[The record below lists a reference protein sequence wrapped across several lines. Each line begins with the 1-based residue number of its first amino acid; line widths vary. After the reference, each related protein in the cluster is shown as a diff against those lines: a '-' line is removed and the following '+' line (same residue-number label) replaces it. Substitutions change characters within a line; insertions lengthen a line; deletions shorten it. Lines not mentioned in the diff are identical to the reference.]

1 MTKLIS
7 AFRNFANA
15 PKNSCDDMV
24 SASAVAGTARESL
37 GSLYPTVECDLFV

>member
-15 PKNSCDDMV
+15 PKKNLALIGAEFYGSEF
-24 SASAVAGTARESL
+24 AL
-37 GSLYPTVECDLFV
+37 GL